1 MHLSF
6 NYKDKIFW
14 ITNFLPKPTYKKFH
28 DEAFLGYNKELK
40 FNDTRKTWQKSLF
53 ENLNNVLRYDVYNDY
68 YKILD
73 TMLKHNH
80 IFTINKKSKDAYV
93 IHSMSRGAGINWH
106 EDDHVE
112 YAVTYYLNHK
122 WHPNWGGEFMFRD
135 DETGLKGYIPPVGNS
150 VVIVKGGTL
159 HKVNPV
165 LYKRVPRITVQLF
178 VKKEKENEK
187 S

>member
-14 ITNFLPKPTYKKFH
+14 ITNFLPSPTYKKFH
-28 DEAFLGYNKELK
+28 DEAFWGYGKQLK
-40 FNDTRKTWQKSLF
+40 FEDTKKQWQKNLF
-53 ENLNNVLRYDVYNDY
+53 ENLNNTLKYTVNNDY
-68 YKILD
+68 FKILD
-73 TMLKHNH
+73 TMYKHNH
-80 IFTINKKSKDAYV
+80 IFTINKKSKNTYV
-93 IHSMSRGAGINWH
+93 IHSMCRGAGINWH

-112 YAVTYYLNHK
+112 YAVTYYLNHR

-135 DETGLKGYIPPVGNS
+135 DTTGLKGYIPPTGNS
-150 VVIVKGGTL
+150 IVIVKGGTL

-178 VKKEKENEK
+178 VKKENEK
-187 S
+187 I